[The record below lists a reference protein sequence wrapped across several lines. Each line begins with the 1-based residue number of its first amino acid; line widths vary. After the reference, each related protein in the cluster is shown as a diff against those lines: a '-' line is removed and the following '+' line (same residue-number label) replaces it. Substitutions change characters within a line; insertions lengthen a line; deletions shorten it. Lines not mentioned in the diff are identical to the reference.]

1 MSRAFI
7 LSLDAVLTVF
17 IVMAVILAS
26 SFFLDRSA
34 LTDWDSAFLQA
45 TASDFLV
52 VADRQGILSSF
63 MSDSDA
69 AKQLYRILPKRACA
83 RLNVYDS
90 SGALFLSS
98 VRSGCSKFAPVTG
111 VSRRA
116 FIYSGSIYL
125 AEVVMWYK

>member
-17 IVMAVILAS
+17 IVMAIIIAS
-26 SFFLDRSA
+26 SFFLDKSA

-45 TASDFLV
+45 TASDFLT
-52 VADRQGILSSF
+52 VADKQGVLSSF
-63 MSDSDA
+63 MTDSDA
-69 AKQLYRILPKRACA
+69 AKPLYRILPKRACA
-83 RLNVYDS
+83 RLSVYDS
-90 SGALFLSS
+90 SGAILRSS
-98 VRSGCSKFAPVTG
+98 VRSDCSKFAPVTG

-116 FIYSGSIYL
+116 FIYSNSIYL